1 MDRKR
6 ISASNI
12 RSVGYDARN
21 CVLEIEF
28 GYGGICQF
36 QICPKK
42 STAAS

>member
-6 ISASNI
+6 ISIANI
-12 RSVGYDARN
+12 RSVSYDARN
-21 CVLEIEF
+21 YVLEIEF
-28 GYGGICQF
+28 GNGGICQF